1 MRPRRAGRALEAT
14 NCRRLRILEYRISCT
29 YSIYSNYGA
38 LSGEGGGW
46 VTMLIYGTY
55 SRIAVVA
62 PTPRTSTTGP
72 SQTVSQTRQRE
83 KEFRHRE

>member
-1 MRPRRAGRALEAT
+1 MMGVSLVRRLGELLQLATAPGAGRALEAT

-46 VTMLIYGTY
+46 ATMLIYGT
-55 SRIAVVA
+55 
-62 PTPRTSTTGP
+62 
-72 SQTVSQTRQRE
+72 
-83 KEFRHRE
+83 